1 MATDLAVTVND
12 EPGVLAGLGEAVGG
26 AGVNL
31 IGVSGAGT
39 GAGSVVHLLVEDA
52 TSVRDALGAA
62 GFSSVEEREVLVV
75 DIEDEP
81 GALGAMARKI
91 AQAGVNIDLVYL
103 ASGTRLVLGAADL
116 DAVRRAV

>member
-39 GAGSVVHLLVEDA
+39 GASSVVHLLVEDSA
-52 TSVRDALGAA
+52 SARTALEAA
-62 GFSSVEEREVLVV
+62 GFGSIEERDVLVV

-81 GALGAMARKI
+81 GALGAMARKV
-91 AQAGVNIDLVYL
+91 AEAGVNVDLVYL